1 MERKQYPWKLA
12 KLQHVFVR
20 HGICADQEIT
30 ATESSGK
37 SFIYRTFDVTL
48 SIENN
53 HQQTHLVQFPNL
65 HDGHYQ
71 HSALSSC
78 HICKRVE
85 TCMKVTTTT
94 WCFFADG
101 EDPIVHLVPNFCL
114 HCIPEYVLSAL
125 EFPTFSFSWIFQSPV
140 TSCPCDPPSNG
151 VLSTSFSC
159 APLHQGWCTRR
170 RPSCW
175 VPPTPCWYRGR
186 RGLWARRCPGRR
198 CEGWWRW
205 AGWPPDW
212 GSHCWT
218 GSWTCSSCSRA
229 PPSSASPA
237 NILWWRT

>member
-114 HCIPEYVLSAL
+114 HCIPEKFCHPPRLGWNSQLFHFHGSFNLLIPPAPAVL
-125 EFPTFSFSWIFQSPV
+125 P
-140 TSCPCDPPSNG
+140 
-151 VLSTSFSC
+151 
-159 APLHQGWCTRR
+159 
-170 RPSCW
+170 
-175 VPPTPCWYRGR
+175 
-186 RGLWARRCPGRR
+186 
-198 CEGWWRW
+198 
-205 AGWPPDW
+205 
-212 GSHCWT
+212 
-218 GSWTCSSCSRA
+218 
-229 PPSSASPA
+229 
-237 NILWWRT
+237 